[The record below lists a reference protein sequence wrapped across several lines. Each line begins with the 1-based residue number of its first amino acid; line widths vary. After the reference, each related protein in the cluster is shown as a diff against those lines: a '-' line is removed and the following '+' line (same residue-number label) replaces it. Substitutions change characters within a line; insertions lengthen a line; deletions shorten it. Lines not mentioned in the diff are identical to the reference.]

1 MAHDRFKAAADRK
14 RVMDEEWTRYEV
26 LAEAGPRKR
35 RTPRGQGVVSEAE
48 RARLVAE
55 FLQRGGTIKRVD
67 ASNSNAPI
75 TMSWMR
81 APKKETA

>member
-1 MAHDRFKAAADRK
+1 MAHDRFRAAKERE
-14 RVMDEEWTRYEV
+14 RIMRDEDSHYEM
-26 LAEAGPRKR
+26 LAELGPRKR
-35 RTPRGQGVVSEAE
+35 RSPRGQGVVTEQE

-55 FLQRGGTIKRVD
+55 FLQRGGTIKRCD
-67 ASNSNAPI
+67 ASNSNAPK

>member
-1 MAHDRFKAAADRK
+1 MAHDRFRAAKERQ
-14 RVMDEEWTRYEV
+14 RIIEEDSDHYEM
-26 LAEAGPRKR
+26 LAELGPRKR
-35 RTPRGQGVVSEAE
+35 RTPRGQGVVSEQE

-55 FLQRGGTIKRVD
+55 FLQRGGTIKRCD
-67 ASNSNAPI
+67 ASNSNAPR